1 MLQYVVT
8 SQFFSYSYCIIYIDL
23 ISPGPGTVVLSAQ
36 IAKKE
41 SLAKQL
47 LVATISEFTVF

>member
-1 MLQYVVT
+1 MEKDP
-8 SQFFSYSYCIIYIDL
+8 CILLHFKCFLLLVYIDL

-41 SLAKQL
+41 SLAQQL
-47 LVATISEFTVF
+47 LVATIIEFTAF

>member
-1 MLQYVVT
+1 MEKDP
-8 SQFFSYSYCIIYIDL
+8 CILLHFKCFLLFVYIDL

-41 SLAKQL
+41 SLAKH
-47 LVATISEFTVF
+47 LVIEFTAF

>member
-1 MLQYVVT
+1 MEKDP
-8 SQFFSYSYCIIYIDL
+8 CILLHFKCFLLLVYIDL

-41 SLAKQL
+41 SLAKH
-47 LVATISEFTVF
+47 LVATIIEFTAF